1 MSARSTVLSK
11 QLGVEFT
18 EENSGGP
25 GLRYRERPQKR

>member
-1 MSARSTVLSK
+1 MSARSPVLSK

-25 GLRYRERPQKR
+25 GLRYRSVRKKS